1 LNISIEGRSAEKRR
15 EQFNMHRLRP
25 FAAATLVVSLA
36 STAAAQT
43 GVPAP
48 NMSRARPAA
57 SAQTP
62 PVRIAQP
69 VVLPG
74 TPASAFAT
82 IFCQALTATNHPVA
96 NVVLRVRDARL
107 GRIVTAQRTN
117 AEGRVSFD
125 PIDPGS
131 YIIELIGDDQSIRAT
146 SQLLNVNA
154 GESIA
159 TIVRLPSRLEAFA
172 AVLRHS
178 APQAAAIAA
187 AAAAAGVLAVQS
199 TNDVSPR

>member
-1 LNISIEGRSAEKRR
+1 LIDGRSAEKTR
-15 EQFNMHRLRP
+15 EQFDMHRFTSL
-25 FAAATLVVSLA
+25 AAGTLVVSLA
-36 STAAAQT
+36 AAPAAQT
-43 GVPAP
+43 GAP
-48 NMSRARPAA
+48 PRSTLRARQAA
-57 SAQTP
+57 SAQTAP
-62 PVRIAQP
+62 ARVAKPD
-69 VVLPG
+69 VLPG

-82 IFCQALTATNHPVA
+82 IFCQALTATNHPIA

-107 GRIVTAQRTN
+107 GRIVATQKTN

-159 TIVRLPSRLEAFA
+159 TIVRLPSRLAAFA
-172 AVLRHS
+172 GVLTHS

-187 AAAAAGVLAVQS
+187 AAAAAGILAVQP

>member
-1 LNISIEGRSAEKRR
+1 
-15 EQFNMHRLRP
+15 MHRFMSL
-25 FAAATLVVSLA
+25 AAGTLVVILA
-36 STAAAQT
+36 SAAAAQNAA
-43 GVPAP
+43 PAQKVL
-48 NMSRARPAA
+48 RARSAA
-57 SAQTP
+57 SEQTP
-62 PVRIAQP
+62 PVRVTRP
-69 VVLPG
+69 DVLPG
-74 TPASAFAT
+74 TPSSAFAT
-82 IFCQALTATNHPVA
+82 ILCQALTANNQPLA

-107 GRIVTAQRTN
+107 GRIGTALRTD

-125 PIDPGS
+125 LVDPGS

-146 SQLLNVNA
+146 SALLSVNA

-159 TIVRLPSRLEAFA
+159 TIVRLPSRLEAVAGF
-172 AVLRHS
+172 LSHG

>member
-1 LNISIEGRSAEKRR
+1 
-15 EQFNMHRLRP
+15 MHRFKSL
-25 FAAATLVVSLA
+25 AAGTLVVSLA
-36 STAAAQT
+36 SAAAAQT
-43 GVPAP
+43 GAP
-48 NMSRARPAA
+48 VRPTSRVRPAA

-62 PVRIAQP
+62 PVRVTTP

-82 IFCQALTATNHPVA
+82 IFCQALTANNRPLA

-107 GRIVTAQRTN
+107 GRIVTAQKTD
-117 AEGRVSFD
+117 AEGRVKYD

-146 SQLLNVNA
+146 SELFSINA

-172 AVLRHS
+172 GVLSTS